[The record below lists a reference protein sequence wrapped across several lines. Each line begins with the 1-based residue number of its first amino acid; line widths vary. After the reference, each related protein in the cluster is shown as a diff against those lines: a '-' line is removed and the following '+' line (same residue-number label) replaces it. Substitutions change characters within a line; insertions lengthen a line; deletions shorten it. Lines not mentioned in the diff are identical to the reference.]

1 MPSAQPTS
9 ASQLTGHR
17 VAFVGKLAG
26 MSKRDAQ
33 LLVREQGGLPLERP
47 EASATLLVLGEH
59 EPLPAFSLVEGLGD
73 AVREAVEAGRIEAV
87 SETELWR
94 RLGLVDL
101 EQNIQRLYTPAML
114 AELTGVDV
122 SVVRRWHRLG
132 LIRPVREVRRLPYFD
147 FQEVAAARQLAQML
161 ASGMSAQAIRRQLT
175 ALAKRLPLAERPLAQ
190 LSVILEGSEL
200 LLRQGE
206 GLLDSVGQYRFDFG
220 AAEVAPF
227 TALPPV
233 VEAEP
238 EPDPLENSPAAL
250 VQAAIDL
257 EDAGDLDGAIEAYR
271 SAAAA
276 AGPSPD
282 VCFRLAELLY
292 RQGDLAASRERYYM
306 AIELDEDLVEARANL
321 GCVLAELNDY
331 ELALAAFQGAL
342 AFHPDYADV
351 HYHLGRTLDD
361 LGRAGEAE
369 THWRRFLELTPG
381 SPWADEARLRLDAA
395 SLEELEEPSLW
406 DE

>member
-1 MPSAQPTS
+1 MSTLQPLTAQLVG
-9 ASQLTGHR
+9 QR
-17 VAFVGKLAG
+17 VAFLGKLAG

-33 LLVREQGGLPLERP
+33 QLVREQGGLPLERP
-47 EASATLLVLGEH
+47 DASATLLVLGEH
-59 EPLPAFSLVEGLGD
+59 EPLPALSVVEGLAGP
-73 AVREAVEAGRIEAV
+73 VREAVEAGQIEAV

-101 EQNIQRLYTPAML
+101 EHHVQRLYTPAML
-114 AELTGVDV
+114 AELTGVNV

-161 ASGMSAQAIRRQLT
+161 ASGMSAQAIRRQLA
-175 ALAKRLPLAERPLAQ
+175 ALAQRMPLAERPLAQ

-206 GLLDSVGQYRFDFG
+206 GLLDAVGQYRFDFG
-220 AAEVAPF
+220 AAD
-227 TALPPV
+227 ALPIKTLPPAA
-233 VEAEP
+233 EAEP
-238 EPDPLENSPAAL
+238 EPDPIENSPAAL
-250 VQAAIDL
+250 MQAAIDL

-276 AGPSPD
+276 AGPSAD
-282 VCFRLAELLY
+282 LCFRLAELLY
-292 RQGDLAASRERYYM
+292 RQGDLAGSRERYYV

-331 ELALAAFQGAL
+331 ELAVAAFQGAL

-351 HYHLGRTLDD
+351 HYQLGRTLDD
-361 LGRAGEAE
+361 LGQSGEAE
-369 THWRRFLELTPG
+369 VHWRRFLELAPG

-395 SLEELEEPSLW
+395 AFDEEPSLW

>member
-1 MPSAQPTS
+1 
-9 ASQLTGHR
+9 
-17 VAFVGKLAG
+17 
-26 MSKRDAQ
+26 
-33 LLVREQGGLPLERP
+33 
-47 EASATLLVLGEH
+47 
-59 EPLPAFSLVEGLGD
+59 
-73 AVREAVEAGRIEAV
+73 
-87 SETELWR
+87 
-94 RLGLVDL
+94 
-101 EQNIQRLYTPAML
+101 ML
-114 AELTGVDV
+114 AELTGVNV

-161 ASGMSAQAIRRQLT
+161 ASGMSAQAIRRQLA
-175 ALAKRLPLAERPLAQ
+175 ALAQRMPLAERPLAQ

-206 GLLDSVGQYRFDFG
+206 GLLDAVGQYRFDFG
-220 AAEVAPF
+220 AAD
-227 TALPPV
+227 ALPIKTLPPS

-250 VQAAIDL
+250 MQAAIDL

-276 AGPSPD
+276 AGPSAE

-292 RQGDLAASRERYYM
+292 RQGDLAGSRERYYV

-321 GCVLAELNDY
+321 GCVLAELNDF
-331 ELALAAFQGAL
+331 ELAVAAFQGAL

-351 HYHLGRTLDD
+351 HYQLGRTLDD
-361 LGRAGEAE
+361 LGQSGEAE
-369 THWRRFLELTPG
+369 VHWRRFLELAPG

-395 SLEELEEPSLW
+395 AFDEEPSLW

>member
-1 MPSAQPTS
+1 MPTIQPLS
-9 ASQLTGHR
+9 SQLVGHR

-33 LLVREQGGLPLERP
+33 QLVREQGGLPLERP
-47 EASATLLVLGEH
+47 EPTATLLVLGEH
-59 EPLPAFSLVEGLGD
+59 EPLPALSLVESLGPP
-73 AVREAVEAGRIEAV
+73 VREAVEAGRIEAV

-101 EQNIQRLYTPAML
+101 EQNVQRLYTPAML

-175 ALAKRLPLAERPLAQ
+175 ALAQRLPLAERPLAQ

-206 GLLDSVGQYRFDFG
+206 GLLDAVGQYRFDFG
-220 AAEVAPF
+220 AAD
-227 TALPPV
+227 ALPIKTLPPQT
-233 VEAEP
+233 EAEP
-238 EPDPLENSPAAL
+238 EPCPLENSPAAL

-321 GCVLAELNDY
+321 GCVLAELNDH
-331 ELALAAFQGAL
+331 ELAVAAFQGAL

-351 HYHLGRTLDD
+351 HYQLGRTFDD

-369 THWRRFLELTPG
+369 AHWRRFLELAPG

-395 SLEELEEPSLW
+395 AFEEEPSLW
-406 DE
+406 NE